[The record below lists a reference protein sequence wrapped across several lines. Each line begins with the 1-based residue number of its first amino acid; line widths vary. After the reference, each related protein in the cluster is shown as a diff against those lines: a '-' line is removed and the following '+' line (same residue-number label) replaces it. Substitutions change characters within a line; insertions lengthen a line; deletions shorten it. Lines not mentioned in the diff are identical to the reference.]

1 MPGNNPTS
9 TSLDV
14 RDSSSDGDGW
24 TNVKGSNDR
33 PYSYKYTGG
42 NNGNNGAISFT
53 VGGGHAAVTLS
64 LAADPRYA
72 IQSVA
77 FSGDGAQQLS
87 VEGNAPRN
95 RVINDKCSAAIDAQY
110 KVTVLD
116 TVANATVPCDPV
128 IRNVPPA
135 Q

>member
-1 MPGNNPTS
+1 MPGNNPTN

-14 RDSSSDGDGW
+14 RDSGSSGDGW
-24 TNVKGSNDR
+24 IDVAGSNGA

-42 NNGNNGAISFT
+42 NTGNNGALSFS
-53 VGGGHAAVTLS
+53 VGGGHAAVNLT
-64 LAADPRYA
+64 LAADPRYT

-77 FSGDGAQQLS
+77 FTGDDAQQLT
-87 VEGNAPRN
+87 VQGNAPHN
-95 RVINDKCSAAIDAQY
+95 RVINDRCSEAIDAQY

-128 IRNVPPA
+128 IRNVPG